1 MVAPTDTDH
10 AGVGRARAIGELG
23 YASVMAAWPPPSVEP
38 HPLCAPPV
46 LASPATA
53 VPSSE
58 RSSTASSIA
67 KFVTVGLT
75 ASSMALL
82 VTTLVRAGE
91 REQDRRARIEAER
104 AASTAVPG
112 LRIGGDAA
120 SAALDDAEDPA
131 APTTTSAPQPTAPP
145 TTAACTGSPCR

>member
-1 MVAPTDTDH
+1 MAAPLDRDH
-10 AGVGRARAIGELG
+10 AAAGRVRSIGDLG

-46 LASPATA
+46 SA
-53 VPSSE
+53 V
-58 RSSTASSIA
+58 RSTAAPSGECATTVSSIV

-75 ASSMALL
+75 LSSMALL

-91 REQDRRARIEAER
+91 REQDHRARIEAAQ
-104 AASTAVPG
+104 AAATAVPG

-120 SAALDDAEDPA
+120 SAALDDTDEQVM
-131 APTTTSAPQPTAPP
+131 PTTTTAPP
-145 TTAACTGSPCR
+145 TTAPCTGSPCR